1 LDSVIEEDGMADRR
15 TLLDTLRTEL
25 STIST
30 KLRTCT
36 SLARCKEGARR
47 EFLAKEFLKKFEG
60 VPLNDFDELL
70 YDWLT
75 GDRPDPR
82 SVQTV
87 LQVLIE
93 SGNETC
99 IDTVLDCI
107 DARVGGS
114 FASTSQSPSKM
125 ENALRDAWWGD
136 TILEPFE
143 KSFPKKANLRK
154 RVNTLIQEFRNHTQK
169 AHEQPAS

>member
-1 LDSVIEEDGMADRR
+1 MADKK
-15 TLLDTLRTEL
+15 TLLDTFRTEL
-25 STIST
+25 STISS

-36 SLARCKEGARR
+36 SLARCREGTRR
-47 EFLAKEFLKKFEG
+47 DFIAKEFLKKFEG
-60 VPLNDFDELL
+60 VPLNDFEELM

-87 LQVLIE
+87 LQILIE
-93 SGNETC
+93 TGNKAC

-114 FASTSQSPSKM
+114 FASTSKSPSRM
-125 ENALRDAWWGD
+125 EEALKDAWWGD

-143 KSFPKKANLRK
+143 RSFPKKAKLRK
-154 RVNTLIQEFRNHTQK
+154 RVKTLIQEFRNHTLT
-169 AHEQPAS
+169 ASKRSVS

>member
-1 LDSVIEEDGMADRR
+1 MAGRK
-15 TLLDTLRTEL
+15 TLLDTFRTEL
-25 STIST
+25 STISS

-36 SLARCKEGARR
+36 SLARCREGTRR
-47 EFLAKEFLKKFEG
+47 GFLAREFLKKFEG
-60 VPLNDFDELL
+60 VPLNGFDELMH
-70 YDWLT
+70 DWLT

-87 LQVLIE
+87 LQILIDT
-93 SGNETC
+93 GNEVC

-114 FASTSQSPSKM
+114 KASTYKSTSRM
-125 ENALRDAWWGD
+125 EEALKNAWWGD

-143 KSFPKKANLRK
+143 RSFPKKAKLRK
-154 RVNTLIQEFRNHTQK
+154 RVNTLIQEFRNHTLT
-169 AHEQPAS
+169 ASERSVS

>member
-1 LDSVIEEDGMADRR
+1 MADRKS
-15 TLLDTLRTEL
+15 LLDTLRTEL

-36 SLARCKEGARR
+36 SLARCREGARR
-47 EFLAKEFLKKFEG
+47 DFLAKEFLKKFEG
-60 VPLNDFDELL
+60 VPYNEFDELL

-87 LQVLIE
+87 LQILIE
-93 SGNETC
+93 SGNESC

-114 FASTSQSPSKM
+114 FASTSTSPSRI
-125 ENALRDAWWGD
+125 ENALKDAWWGD

-143 KSFPKKANLRK
+143 KAFPKKAKLRK
-154 RVNTLIQEFRNHTQK
+154 RVNTLIQEFRNHTQT
-169 AHEQPAS
+169 ATEQSVS

>member
-1 LDSVIEEDGMADRR
+1 MADRK
-15 TLLDTLRTEL
+15 TLLDTFRTEL
-25 STIST
+25 STISS

-36 SLARCKEGARR
+36 SLARCREGARR
-47 EFLAKEFLKKFEG
+47 DFLAKEFLRKFEG
-60 VPLNDFDELL
+60 VPLNDFGELMR
-70 YDWLT
+70 DWLI

-87 LQVLIE
+87 LQILIE
-93 SGNETC
+93 TGNDVC

-114 FASTSQSPSKM
+114 FASTSKSPSRMKD
-125 ENALRDAWWGD
+125 ALKDAWWGD

-143 KSFPKKANLRK
+143 RSFPKKAKLRK
-154 RVNTLIQEFRNHTQK
+154 RVNTLIQEFRNHTLT
-169 AHEQPAS
+169 ATEQSVS